1 MVSEPKGPANHIV
14 TRSIILKIYMNI
26 MQMKS
31 WNVKNETM
39 KNKFNKI
46 MEAESRM
53 MYQLWQEA
61 KAVAENWWLCKVSSL
76 AKDKARHSNLK
87 Q

>member
-1 MVSEPKGPANHIV
+1 
-14 TRSIILKIYMNI
+14 MNI

-53 MYQLWQEA
+53 MYQL
-61 KAVAENWWLCKVSSL
+61 
-76 AKDKARHSNLK
+76 
-87 Q
+87 